1 MLFTTL
7 FKTNRLLILIVT
19 GLLYCGM
26 VTRVYAAGGIGYK
39 GIKLNV
45 NGTQTWYKAHNVS
58 WNYNGCSPYEFN
70 SAANYTTFAPT
81 VSGSQTLRITGFAV
95 VGWTNN
101 ADYVSGQLRYRF
113 WRDGDTEPTSWTE
126 INVGNYGS
134 PTSGAADV
142 VCTSGNDR
150 VVGRDNLSVNLNPG
164 VAGTYFLK
172 IQAMGQMQYPND
184 GGGIFNVNDGSEQ
197 TATITISSTATD
209 ANDFFRSKVSGNWT
223 SAASWERSP
232 QGTYW
237 ADAAEAPGTSSGGR
251 VSIQNG
257 HNITLNTSV
266 SISSLTINSGA
277 TFTGSDGSSRTL
289 TLLNNAT
296 FTNNGTFT
304 ASGGKIS
311 FAGTGT
317 VSGTCTFFDADL
329 AGGVN
334 FGSSSTISGTLSI
347 KSGGFVS
354 TNAVTYSSGSTL
366 KYDNGGAYGNDQNS
380 FEWRNA
386 SGAGYPHHVQIS
398 SNSTLNLNTTST
410 PATSRVCAGNLTVD
424 VGSTVNR
431 NNNGSLIVRGNCV
444 VQGTLNLSTTVGGD
458 LAIAGNADFN
468 GTFNMNNRAVFFDGS
483 GTQTIS
489 RSSGSMTF
497 DYVFVQN
504 TSSPGVVFASNAVVE
519 DLLELSSNAKLR
531 VDAGKTLTVGAGGT
545 LTNNGTIT
553 LKAASESSYAQ
564 LLPSGTVSGSGTVT
578 MEKSVTGSTAG
589 WRFVSAPVTG
599 GTLANFG
606 SNVLIRST
614 PPNNIITLNTANPN
628 AWVGFNSLGQSTSS
642 AIGAGKGYALYYG
655 GASGVNGST
664 VASTLSL
671 SGSLSTSNVS
681 VSGLSEGSVA
691 DIYGWSLVGNPFTCG
706 ISLSGLTRSNV
717 AEAYYIWDVNKSG
730 GAGFASYVGTT
741 STPSG
746 ALNGVIPPMQGF
758 LVKATAV
765 SPSLTIQTSARTV
778 ATPNAQLRGTSSF
791 THRMYLRISE
801 PQSGK
806 WDETALLSDPQATA
820 LFEGSFDAY
829 KLNSWD
835 ANALNL
841 ATMSSD
847 NQRLSINTTGDWDA
861 SLQVPLQLTTTLNG
875 PMQLTANVSEV
886 AAGQP
891 LWLEDLHTGAYH
903 DLRAGAY
910 SFTHLS
916 NVADRFRIHF
926 RALSTSVKP
935 EPLAGVLVYAYEGR
949 LYVQGLEGA
958 CRLEVVDVRGR
969 LVASTELESGEGSGG
984 WLPAV
989 APGIYGVRCR
999 TEQGMKVVKVR
1010 F

>member
-1 MLFTTL
+1 MNKILSLSKFLFLSSLLFVHCLSAQTVNYTMQTGNFNANQTVHTNSNYFAGYYNNGASELGFYANGSGSGYTGDPGIAAFQTFTT
-7 FKTNRLLILIVT
+7 T
-19 GLLYCGM
+19 GNGNSGTARPL
-26 VTRVYAAGGIGYK
+26 RVGDQFTITAYVGNSSNFFNGSNAGISF
-39 GIKLNV
+39 
-45 NGTQTWYKAHNVS
+45 NGSTTYTAFS
-58 WNYNGCSPYEFN
+58 NYNTTQRAKFQINKNGNWFP
-70 SAANYTTFAPT
+70 AASST
-81 VSGSQTLRITGFAV
+81 GSGFATPGFDRTFTLKV
-95 VGWTNN
+95 TSAQTVNMTMSGPSGTTNY
-101 ADYVSGQLRYRF
+101 DMLMESSPSG
-113 WRDGDTEPTSWTE
+113 TSDNISSFAIW
-126 INVGNYGS
+126 NQS
-134 PTSGAADV
+134 
-142 VCTSGNDR
+142 SGN
-150 VVGRDNLSVNLNPG
+150 G
-164 VAGTYFLK
+164 
-172 IQAMGQMQYPND
+172 ND
-184 GGGIFNVNDGSEQ
+184 MFWKN
-197 TATITISSTATD
+197 A
-209 ANDFFRSKVSGNWT
+209 
-223 SAASWERSP
+223 
-232 QGTYW
+232 
-237 ADAAEAPGTSSGGR
+237 
-251 VSIQNG
+251 
-257 HNITLNTSV
+257 
-266 SISSLTINSGA
+266 SLTS
-277 TFTGSDGSSRTL
+277 
-289 TLLNNAT
+289 
-296 FTNNGTFT
+296 
-304 ASGGKIS
+304 
-311 FAGTGT
+311 TGT
-317 VSGTCTFFDADL
+317 VELGGGNGT
-329 AGGVN
+329 
-334 FGSSSTISGTLSI
+334 STISGVISDGLEANSTSVIKVNSLTKLGSGVITLSAQNTYTGLTTVS
-347 KSGGFVS
+347 SGTLALGRVGGNTIPA
-354 TNAVTYSSGSTL
+354 TNAVTVSSGAVLKISTSQTL
-366 KYDNGGAYGNDQNS
+366 SDLTV
-380 FEWRNA
+380 A
-386 SGAGYPHHVQIS
+386 SGGTVTVEAG
-398 SNSTLNLNTTST
+398 
-410 PATSRVCAGNLTVD
+410 A
-424 VGSTVNR
+424 
-431 NNNGSLIVRGNCV
+431 
-444 VQGTLNLSTTVGGD
+444 
-458 LAIAGNADFN
+458 
-468 GTFNMNNRAVFFDGS
+468 
-483 GTQTIS
+483 
-489 RSSGSMTF
+489 
-497 DYVFVQN
+497 
-504 TSSPGVVFASNAVVE
+504 
-519 DLLELSSNAKLR
+519 
-531 VDAGKTLTVGAGGT
+531 TLTVTGT
-545 LTNNGTIT
+545 LTNNGSIT

-671 SGSLSTSNVS
+671 SGGLSTSNVS

-730 GAGFASYVGTT
+730 GAGFASYVGST
-741 STPSG
+741 STPAG

-765 SPSLTIQTSARTV
+765 SPSLTIPTSARTV